1 MHNIDMFIAVYR
13 PEIGILVCF
22 REHKEKSDLYQL
34 LSKLGQGFS
43 QQYSKCLIVTAI
55 QTQHFVYSGQHL
67 YS

>member
-13 PEIGILVCF
+13 PEIGILACF

-55 QTQHFVYSGQHL
+55 QT
-67 YS
+67 